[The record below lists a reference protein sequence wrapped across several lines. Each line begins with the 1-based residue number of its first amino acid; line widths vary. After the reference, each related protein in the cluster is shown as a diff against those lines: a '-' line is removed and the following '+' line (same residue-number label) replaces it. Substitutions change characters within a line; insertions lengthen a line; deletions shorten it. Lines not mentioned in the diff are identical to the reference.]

1 MPAELPGRGIFITG
15 TDTGVGK
22 TIIAA
27 TLATL
32 LRARGVSVGVMKPVE
47 TGINDLT
54 SMGPDAR
61 LLRASSGCSAADQI
75 IAPYRFAP
83 PVAPALAASKAG
95 IKIDLQH
102 ICDCYRQLAANHDY
116 VIVEGAGGLMVPLA
130 GGLLT
135 CDLVTLLQLP
145 LLIVTRPT
153 LGTINHTLLT
163 IFAAR
168 TMELPVSGFVINRMP
183 ATPELA
189 EQEAPHTLASL
200 ASASLLGVLPQVDD
214 GSPTEITTT
223 LAATWREAATF
234 GWATAALNI
243 TPYF

>member
-1 MPAELPGRGIFITG
+1 MPAELPSRGIFITG

-32 LRARGVSVGVMKPVE
+32 LRAQGVSVGVMKPVE
-47 TGINDLT
+47 TGINDPT
-54 SMGPDAR
+54 SIGPDAQ
-61 LLRASSGCSAADQI
+61 LLRACSGCSADDQI

-95 IKIDLQH
+95 VKIDLQH
-102 ICDCYRQLAANHDY
+102 VCNCYRQLAANHDY

-135 CDLVTLLQLP
+135 CDLVRMLQLP

-183 ATPELA
+183 TVPGLA
-189 EQEAPHTLASL
+189 EQEAPHALASL
-200 ASASLLGVLPQVDD
+200 ASASLLGVLPQVD
-214 GSPTEITTT
+214 GSATEITTT
-223 LAATWREAATF
+223 LAAKWRKAETF
-234 GWATAALNI
+234 RWTTAALNI
-243 TPYF
+243 TPFF